1 MVRRGGNISVDLY
14 LFVLLHKTKFMNK
27 IKFEGCQVGDN
38 SAKSI
43 KRGHKNIIRSRNL
56 VAVWPPPKV
65 AEKGPEKR
73 CL

>member
-43 KRGHKNIIRSRNL
+43 KRGHKKYHTVKEFGS
-56 VAVWPPPKV
+56 
-65 AEKGPEKR
+65 
-73 CL
+73 CLAAAKSG